1 MSNKMFVRCTFAS
14 FLWLLM
20 LLSVCGC
27 EHRPLLSMELPENT
41 FVRVYFDEHIRNV
54 SYGFYDEAK
63 KKPEYESPQMLRVV
77 FCDEV
82 TGQVVVERYI
92 RDCGTDERG
101 YYIEGAVNLP
111 EGRYN
116 MLAYSFDVKDTK
128 IRNENYYSLMT
139 AYTKPLSSEDAN
151 RIFGSRGDVEID
163 EVICKQPNHLFVAK
177 IEDVEVS
184 SSEYKAHPD
193 TLKTEANS
201 YPIAETIVK
210 TYYMQISVIGVEY
223 VRSAVAL
230 LSGMAGSKTMYND
243 KMVEDDAVSVYF
255 SLNNGLEKN
264 RATNETSNLTVGY
277 ATFNTFGKLP
287 HTEGYLDITFEF
299 NTIYN
304 TVQKETFRVT
314 DLFETQQVK
323 ENQWII
329 IDKVIEIIPPDDV
342 DVGGGMRPGVSDW
355 TEIEGA
361 ITI

>member
-1 MSNKMFVRCTFAS
+1 MSSKMFGRCTFVPYI
-14 FLWLLM
+14 WLLT
-20 LLSVCGC
+20 LLSVCSC
-27 EHRPLLSMELPENT
+27 VHRPLEMMELPENT

-54 SYGFYDEAK
+54 SYGFYDDTK
-63 KKPEYESPQMLRVV
+63 KKPEYYSPQLMRVV
-77 FCDEV
+77 FCDEITGKVV
-82 TGQVVVERYI
+82 TERYLH
-92 RDCGTDERG
+92 DYGKDERG
-101 YYIEGAVNLP
+101 YYIQGLLNVP
-111 EGRYN
+111 DGRYN
-116 MLAYSFDVKDTK
+116 MMAYNFDTQY
-128 IRNENYYSLMT
+128 ISMRNANDYSTMT
-139 AYTKPLSSEDAN
+139 AYTKPLTSEEAN
-151 RIFGSRGDVEID
+151 RVFGSRGDVEND
-163 EVICKQPNHLFVAK
+163 EIICKQPDHLFVAK
-177 IEDVEVS
+177 VEGVNIS
-184 SSEYKAHPD
+184 SDGYKGRPD
-193 TLKTEANS
+193 TIMTEQNTHPVAQ
-201 YPIAETIVK
+201 TIVK

-230 LSGMAGSKTMYND
+230 LSGMAGSKTLHDGKMNEND
-243 KMVEDDAVSVYF
+243 VTSIYF
-255 SLNNGLEKN
+255 GLNNGFEKN
-264 RATNETSNLTVGY
+264 RATGETSNLTVGY

-287 HTEGYLDITFEF
+287 HTEGFLDITFEF